1 VALSEHAKD
10 IRYEAWNS
18 EKDLESY
25 SLAEG
30 LGKFSQAFPPKFP
43 SSENSGARVKAYKL
57 TLTRL
62 LVLLLARSSDPSI
75 DLRIWEL
82 AGQILALAGAPNPR
96 TEFAV
101 KIGSFVIKGVLNFLM
116 EEARGSG
123 GGGSEGGGSEEG
135 GSPSATS
142 VGAVRRGW
150 GGVVGYTVGFATLAV
165 IALSPAV
172 VIAPIAGLI
181 GFEATGVVAGSLAA
195 AWQAS
200 IGNVAAGSL
209 FAMLQGIGAAG
220 AASAAGAPLLATVSG
235 VAAYGARRL
244 GKAAISNMG
253 SGPGVAF
260 EFVITIILLG

>member
-10 IRYEAWNS
+10 IHYEAWNS

-30 LGKFSQAFPPKFP
+30 LGRFSQAFPPKFP
-43 SSENSGARVKAYKL
+43 SSESSGARVKAYKL

-62 LVLLLARSSDPSI
+62 LVLLAQGSDPST

-96 TEFAV
+96 TEFAI
-101 KIGSFVIKGVLNFLM
+101 KIGSFVIKGALNFLM
-116 EEARGSG
+116 EEARGS
-123 GGGSEGGGSEEG
+123 EGGGSL
-135 GSPSATS
+135 SAAS
-142 VGAVRRGW
+142 AGAVRRGW
-150 GGVVGYTVGFATLAV
+150 GGIVGYTAGFATLAV

-172 VIAPIAGLI
+172 VIAPIAGLM
-181 GFEATGVVAGSLAA
+181 GFGATGVVAGSLAA
-195 AWQAS
+195 AWQAY

-220 AASAAGAPLLATVSG
+220 AASAAGAPLLATVTG
-235 VAAYGARRL
+235 VAATGARYL
-244 GKAAISNMG
+244 GAAAISNMG

-260 EFVITIILLG
+260 EIVVTIILLG